1 MKKYLLIP
9 ALFISTLLF
18 AQIPEDVLRQSF
30 FPQNGTARSLAIG
43 GAMGSLGGDINS
55 IFVNP
60 AGLGNY
66 KTGEFVFTPGFFM
79 NSNKTEFRDTQNKN
93 KKNNFALGPIGLVF
107 GSPFRYDAT
116 SSQAF
121 SLAFTQVANYNNS
134 VQYNGLN
141 NFSSY
146 SEQFAEQVAKSGLE
160 LNDAMNLPQFAY
172 GVGPALFT
180 YLVDTFRVN
189 GGLQVRGLPE
199 NILDAGQALRQQ
211 STINTKGGL
220 YELALGYAINKK
232 DKFQF
237 GFSVGI
243 PIMNYSNSTTFQE
256 NDTSSNKLN
265 GFNSFTY
272 TDDYTTR
279 GVGLNAKIGIMFK
292 PVERI
297 RLGLALHTPTFMA
310 SLKDIR
316 TSSLNVDTENYEGV
330 ESVTS
335 QTFTNG
341 QPGESQYSMLTPLK
355 VMVSGSYVLREIED
369 VRKQKGFITA
379 DIEYVNHKGSNFY
392 SANEAP
398 TENEKGY
405 YKELN
410 KVIKDQYKGNFN
422 FRLGGELKFNTIMT
436 RLGFAYYTN
445 PYKDKELKAN
455 RALVS
460 GGLGYRHKGIF
471 IDLTYIYAMS
481 KDVNFPYRLEDRA
494 NTFASINNNRGNI
507 VASVGFKF

>member
-1 MKKYLLIP
+1 MKRYLLLP
-9 ALFISTLLF
+9 ALLISTILV

-43 GAMGSLGGDINS
+43 GAMGSLGGDINA

-66 KTGEFVFTPGFFM
+66 KTGEFVFTPGFLM
-79 NSNKTEFRDTQNKN
+79 NSNKTDFRDSKF
-93 KKNNFALGPIGLVF
+93 KSKRNNFALGPIGLVF
-107 GSPFRYDAT
+107 GSPYRYDAT

-121 SLAFTQVANYNNS
+121 SIAFTQTANYNNS

-141 NFSSY
+141 NYSSY
-146 SEQFAEQVAKSGLE
+146 SEQWAEQVAKSGLE
-160 LNDAMNLPQFAY
+160 INDAMNLPQFAY
-172 GVGPALFT
+172 GSGPAIYT

-189 GGLQVRGLPE
+189 GGVQVRGLPE

-211 STINTKGGL
+211 MNINTKGGL
-220 YELALGYAINKK
+220 YEVALGYAINKK

-243 PIMNYSNSTTFQE
+243 PIMNYTNSTTFTE
-256 NDTSSNKLN
+256 SDTSSNKLN
-265 GFNSFTY
+265 GFDSFTY
-272 TDDYTTR
+272 TDNYSTK

-297 RLGLALHTPTFMA
+297 RLGLALHTPTYMA
-310 SLKDIR
+310 SLKDVR
-316 TSSLNVDTENYEGV
+316 TSSLNANTENHEGV
-330 ESVTS
+330 HSVTS

-341 QPGESQYSMLTPLK
+341 QPGESKYSMLTPLK

-405 YKELN
+405 YKDLN
-410 KVIKDQYKGNFN
+410 KVIKSQYKGNFN

-494 NTFASINNNRGNI
+494 NTFASVNNNRGNI